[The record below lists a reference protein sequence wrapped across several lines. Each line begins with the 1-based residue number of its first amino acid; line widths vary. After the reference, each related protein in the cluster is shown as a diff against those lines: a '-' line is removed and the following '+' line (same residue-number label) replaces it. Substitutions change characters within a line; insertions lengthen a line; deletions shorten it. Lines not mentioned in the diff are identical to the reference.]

1 MATRFGNF
9 KDLSQGKEPITDEE
23 ALALVRALGTM
34 IPGGSSIYALAEGKG
49 PREALMELQDWI
61 PGNAAYQNWLN
72 GRKQDWGRNVI
83 DLATVGIPLARPA
96 GKALKKGAEFVERI
110 PKGGKEGFINYK
122 RIPNTERTNKLS
134 DDFHEML
141 LLDNGNNGVVA
152 NRATL
157 TNRTA
162 ETMRGEGVYRKPRN
176 WETLGTEER
185 ARLIAKNLANDKLG
199 TWDHTFPAH
208 NGKLY
213 MQESPEFLDAYDYAE
228 FSNYLEHH
236 PKLGVELMTG
246 QYGPET
252 KSFITGNAP
261 EYSEEPMT
269 FFNGL
274 ASHAESMIGDE
285 AGNALVKYPSAAE
298 IQAAKKAD
306 KVVDEAKLAKQA
318 AKQAEKE
325 AKWKAEREAAQR
337 AAEEKR
343 LAKEAEQKRLA
354 EEAER
359 QRLAEE
365 AEERRIA
372 EEAARKQA
380 EEEEFERQFREE
392 QNYENNRYADSV
404 ATAAAQEAV
413 DKDIFDWQL
422 AKEAEKEAA
431 NKVAAMDEFTGDS
444 YNLRTPSSDVSSST
458 GRTRNTYDH
467 SREFNG
473 GTFQKLPPIDRS
485 RLLKSDISAEDVGER
500 LFDAQSRFYN
510 PYSEMIAGLDINGRN
525 IRTKYP
531 KSPVLDPYN
540 EAGVINDEN
549 FKLNKLIDDM
559 RRQGYSDQQIYD
571 MNKDAFDKYQGMLD
585 RYKARIQSP
594 ESNMIY
600 DGASTNYIRATPS
613 EEINALRSL
622 GLNSDVDPRMGDIM
636 DKTRNHYADL
646 VKRMYDYE
654 SRFPPQPKLS
664 TETLVKLKNLGVPP
678 EEIDIY
684 LAEHPELLR

>member
-34 IPGGSSIYALAEGKG
+34 IPGGASIYALAENKG

-72 GRKQDWGRNVI
+72 GREQDWGRNAI
-83 DLATVGIPLARPA
+83 DLATVGIPLAKPA
-96 GKALKKGAEFVERI
+96 ARAVKKGAEFVERI
-110 PKGGKEGFINYK
+110 PKGGKEGFINYT
-122 RIPNTERTNKLS
+122 RIPNNERTNKFS
-134 DDFHEML
+134 DAFINEFSKEK
-141 LLDNGNNGVVA
+141 GVNM
-152 NRATL
+152 NRAAL
-157 TNRTA
+157 TNPGLTA
-162 ETMRGEGVYRKPRN
+162 MRHNGIFRKPKN
-176 WETLGTEER
+176 WESLGTEER
-185 ARLIAKNLANDKLG
+185 ARTIAKNLADDKAG
-199 TWDHTFPAH
+199 TWDHTFPTTH
-208 NGKLY
+208 SLELY
-213 MQESPEFLDAYDYAE
+213 LKESPEFLDAYDYAE

-236 PKLGVELMTG
+236 PKLGMELMTG

-252 KSFITGNAP
+252 KSFIAGNAP
-261 EYSEEPMT
+261 EYSEEPMA
-269 FFNGL
+269 FLNSL

-325 AKWKAEREAAQR
+325 AKWRAEREAAQK

-343 LAKEAEQKRLA
+343 LAKEAEQKRLT

-372 EEAARKQA
+372 EENARKQA

-404 ATAAAQEAV
+404 ATAAAQEVV

-422 AKEAEKEAA
+422 AREAEKEAA
-431 NKVAAMDEFTGDS
+431 NKVTSMDEFTGDS
-444 YNLRTPSSDVSSST
+444 YNLRTPNSNVSDPT

-485 RLLKSDISAEDVGER
+485 QLLKSDISAEDVGER

-510 PYSEMIAGLDINGRN
+510 PYSEMIAGLDVNGRN
-525 IRTKYP
+525 LRTKYP

-559 RRQGYSDQQIYD
+559 RSQGYTDQQIYE
-571 MNKDAFDKYQGMLD
+571 MNKDAFDKYQGMLE

-594 ESNMIY
+594 ESNMMY

-654 SRFPPQPKLS
+654 SKFPPQPKLS